1 MLRCTDMG
9 VLERIENIIKANL
22 NDRLEKT
29 EDTEKVLGQLISDM
43 ESELANARAQM
54 AATMREGKRLRL
66 LRIENEELAEK
77 WQEKAVLAIQYGK
90 DDLAREALLRKRSA
104 SALADDYRRECD
116 SHEEVFT
123 TLKSALNALE
133 MKIQDARR
141 RKDDLIMRKRQAAVR
156 QLLGQ
161 DIMTSKDS
169 TFRRIEDRI
178 TNLSVEA
185 ETLAEINSN
194 GSIRDN
200 QREAELDAEL
210 AKLKAR
216 MRNGK
221 S

>member
-1 MLRCTDMG
+1 MLWCTDMG

-43 ESELANARAQM
+43 ESELANARTQM
-54 AATMREGKRLRL
+54 VATMREGKRLRL

-123 TLKSALNALE
+123 TLKSALNALD

-141 RKDDLIMRKRQAAVR
+141 RKDDLIMRKRRAAVR

-161 DIMTSKDS
+161 DIVASKDS

-178 TNLSVEA
+178 TRVSAEA
-185 ETLAEINSN
+185 EALSEINSN

-216 MRNGK
+216 MKDGN

>member
-1 MLRCTDMG
+1 MLWCTDMG

-43 ESELANARAQM
+43 ESELANARTQM
-54 AATMREGKRLRL
+54 VATMREGKRLRL

-123 TLKSALNALE
+123 TLKSALNALD

-141 RKDDLIMRKRQAAVR
+141 RKDDLIMRKRRAAVR

-161 DIMTSKDS
+161 DIVASKDS

-178 TNLSVEA
+178 TRVSAEA
-185 ETLAEINSN
+185 EALSEINSN

-216 MRNGK
+216 MKNGK

>member
-1 MLRCTDMG
+1 MG
-9 VLERIENIIKANL
+9 VLERIENIVKANL

-29 EDTEKVLGQLISDM
+29 ENTEKVLGQLISEM
-43 ESELANARAQM
+43 ESELANARTQM
-54 AATMREGKRLRL
+54 VAAMREGKRLRL

-116 SHEEVFT
+116 SHEEVFM

-178 TNLSVEA
+178 TRISVEA
-185 ETLAEINSN
+185 EALSEINSN

-210 AKLKAR
+210 VKLKAR
-216 MRNGK
+216 MKNGK

>member
-1 MLRCTDMG
+1 MG

-29 EDTEKVLGQLISDM
+29 ENTEKVLGQLISDM
-43 ESELANARAQM
+43 ESELANARTQM

-116 SHEEVFT
+116 SHEEVFA
-123 TLKSALNALE
+123 TLKSALNALD

-141 RKDDLIMRKRQAAVR
+141 RKDDLVMRKRRAAVR

-161 DIMTSKDS
+161 DIIASKDS
-169 TFRRIEDRI
+169 TFRRIEDRVTRI
-178 TNLSVEA
+178 SVEA
-185 ETLAEINSN
+185 EALSEINSN

-210 AKLKAR
+210 VKLKAR
-216 MRNGK
+216 MKNGK